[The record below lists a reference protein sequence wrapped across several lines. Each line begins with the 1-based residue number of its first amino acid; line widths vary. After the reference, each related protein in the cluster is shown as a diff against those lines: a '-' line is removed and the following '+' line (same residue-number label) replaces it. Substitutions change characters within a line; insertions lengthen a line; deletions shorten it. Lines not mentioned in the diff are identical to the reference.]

1 MINRGIP
8 CVRKNV
14 HVMRGERWSKCYQ
27 IILLILS
34 CFLLV
39 FYNSN
44 AQTDPVRLKIMSFNV
59 CRSGEL
65 THYSVEPFV
74 NLIRQYQ
81 PDFIA
86 LQELDYKTTR
96 NTGIDF
102 PTKLGAALGM
112 FPVFGRTIYYQGGEY
127 GIAVLSRFPFLSVKA
142 EPLPSPA
149 GTKEQRAVLITEI
162 RLPSGQDIRFAS
174 THLDHSTDV
183 IGSAMAGALNDLLL
197 KDQMP
202 TIVGGDFNAQPE
214 AGTIANV
221 MQPWKRFCNNDPT
234 APDNPTK
241 KIDYLFGYPKEKCRT
256 ISYQVITKT
265 GISDHCP
272 IVAEVEFE

>member
-1 MINRGIP
+1 MT
-8 CVRKNV
+8 
-14 HVMRGERWSKCYQ
+14 
-27 IILLILS
+27 
-34 CFLLV
+34 CFLLA
-39 FYNSN
+39 FNKSD
-44 AQTDPVRLKIMSFNV
+44 AQTGPFHLKVMSFNV

-65 THYSVEPFV
+65 TGYSVAPFA

-81 PDFIA
+81 PDIIA

-102 PTKLGAALGM
+102 TTKLGAALGM

-127 GIAVLSRFPFLSVKA
+127 GIAVLSRFPFLSVKT

-162 RLPSGQDIRFAS
+162 RLPSGRDIRFAS
-174 THLDHSTDV
+174 THLDHSTDA
-183 IGSAMAGALNDLLL
+183 IGSVMAGALNNFLL
-197 KDQMP
+197 KDNRP

-214 AGTIANV
+214 SGTIANV
-221 MQPWKRFCNNDPT
+221 MQPWNRFCNNDPT

-256 ISYQVITKT
+256 ISYQVIAGT

>member
-1 MINRGIP
+1 MKENKKIGN
-8 CVRKNV
+8 
-14 HVMRGERWSKCYQ
+14 S
-27 IILLILS
+27 ILS
-34 CFLLV
+34 KFNKISWLLFLL
-39 FYNSN
+39 FFMLSFSESKAQSN
-44 AQTDPVRLKIMSFNV
+44 AIRLKVMSFNV

-65 THYSVEPFV
+65 TQYSVAPFA

-102 PTKLGAALGM
+102 LTKLGAALNM
-112 FPVFGRTIYYQGGEY
+112 FPVFGRTIFYQGGEY
-127 GIAVLSRFPFLSVKA
+127 GIAVLSKYPFLLVKT

-162 RLPSGQDIRFAS
+162 RLPSGQDIRFVS
-174 THLDHSTDV
+174 THLDHSTDAV
-183 IGSAMAGALNDLLL
+183 GSEMARALNNLLL
-197 KDQMP
+197 KDDMP
-202 TIVGGDFNAQPE
+202 IILGGDFNARPE
-214 AGTIANV
+214 TGTIANE
-221 MQPWKRFCNNDPT
+221 MQSWKRFCNNDPT
-234 APDNPTK
+234 SPDNPTS

-256 ISYQVITKT
+256 ISYQVIART

-272 IVAEVEFE
+272 IVAEIEFQ

>member
-14 HVMRGERWSKCYQ
+14 HVMRSNRWSARYQ
-27 IILLILS
+27 TILLFLS
-34 CFLLV
+34 CFLLT
-39 FYNSN
+39 FGNSN

-65 THYSVEPFV
+65 TGYSVEPFA

-102 PTKLGAALGM
+102 TTKLGAALGM

-214 AGTIANV
+214 SGTIADV
-221 MQPWKRFCNNDPT
+221 MQPWKRFCNNEPT
-234 APDNPTK
+234 SPDNPTK

>member
-1 MINRGIP
+1 M
-8 CVRKNV
+8 KNN
-14 HVMRGERWSKCYQ
+14 RWSAGYQ
-27 IILLILS
+27 TILLFLS
-34 CFLLV
+34 CFLLA
-39 FYNSN
+39 FANSD

-65 THYSVEPFV
+65 TRYSVEPFV

-81 PDFIA
+81 PDIIA

-102 PTKLGAALGM
+102 TTKLGAALGM

-127 GIAVLSRFPFLSVKA
+127 GIGVLSRYPFSSVKT

-162 RLPSGQDIRFAS
+162 RLPSGRDIRFAS
-174 THLDHSTDV
+174 THLDHSTDA
-183 IGSAMAGALNDLLL
+183 IGSAMAGALNNFLL

-214 AGTIANV
+214 SGTIANV
-221 MQPWKRFCNNDPT
+221 MQPWKQFCNNEPT
-234 APDNPTK
+234 SPDNPTK
-241 KIDYLFGYPKEKCRT
+241 KIDYLFGYPKEKCKT
-256 ISYQVITKT
+256 ISYQVITRT

>member
-1 MINRGIP
+1 MGHSI
-8 CVRKNV
+8 
-14 HVMRGERWSKCYQ
+14 WSKCTK
-27 IILLILS
+27 IASLLIL
-34 CFLLV
+34 CYLLLASGE
-39 FYNSN
+39 SN
-44 AQTDPVRLKIMSFNV
+44 EQSTPFRLKVMSFNV

-65 THYSVEPFV
+65 TQYSVVPFA

-102 PTKLGAALGM
+102 ATKLGAALGM
-112 FPVFGRTIYYQGGEY
+112 FPVFGRAIFYQGGEY
-127 GIAVLSRFPFLSVKA
+127 GLAVLSKYPFLSVKT
-142 EPLPSPA
+142 ELLPSPA
-149 GTKEQRAVLITEI
+149 GTKEQRAILITEI

-183 IGSAMAGALNDLLL
+183 VGSEMARALNNFLL
-197 KDQMP
+197 KNDMP
-202 TIVGGDFNAQPE
+202 IIVGGDFNARPE
-214 AGTIANV
+214 TGTIANE

-234 APDNPTK
+234 SPNNPTS

-256 ISYQVITKT
+256 ISYQVIART

-272 IVAEVEFE
+272 IVAEIEFQ

>member
-1 MINRGIP
+1 M
-8 CVRKNV
+8 KNN
-14 HVMRGERWSKCYQ
+14 RWSARYQ
-27 IILLILS
+27 AILLFLS
-34 CFLLV
+34 CFL
-39 FYNSN
+39 FAFGKSN

-65 THYSVEPFV
+65 TRYSVEPFV

-81 PDFIA
+81 PDIIA

-102 PTKLGAALGM
+102 TTKLGAALGM

-127 GIAVLSRFPFLSVKA
+127 GIGVLSRYPFLSVKT

-149 GTKEQRAVLITEI
+149 GTKEQRAVLITGI
-162 RLPSGQDIRFAS
+162 RLPSGRDIRFAS
-174 THLDHSTDV
+174 THLDHSTDA
-183 IGSAMAGALNDLLL
+183 IGSAMAAALNNLLL
-197 KDQMP
+197 NDQTP

-214 AGTIANV
+214 SGTIANV
-221 MQPWKRFCNNDPT
+221 MQPWRRFCNNDPT

-256 ISYQVITKT
+256 ISYRVITRT

>member
-1 MINRGIP
+1 MKNRGIP
-8 CVRKNV
+8 HAGKKTQQMKNK
-14 HVMRGERWSKCYQ
+14 RWSARYQ
-27 IILLILS
+27 TILLFLS
-34 CFLLV
+34 CFLLT
-39 FYNSN
+39 FGNSN

-65 THYSVEPFV
+65 TGYSVEPFV

-81 PDFIA
+81 PDIIA

-102 PTKLGAALGM
+102 TTKLGAALGM

-127 GIAVLSRFPFLSVKA
+127 GIGVLSKYPFLSVKTEA
-142 EPLPSPA
+142 LPSPA

-162 RLPSGQDIRFAS
+162 RLPSGHDIRFAS

-214 AGTIANV
+214 SGTIADV
-221 MQPWKRFCNNDPT
+221 MQPWKRFCNNEPT
-234 APDNPTK
+234 SPDNPTK

-256 ISYQVITKT
+256 ISYQVITRT